1 MTDIYNMIDD
11 AEMKLLN
18 DFTDSIQSLLIS
30 LNSKKSISEIDI
42 ESYGVGAMM
51 PQDLSDEIL
60 LNNKLYTVFNLF
72 LLH

>member
-1 MTDIYNMIDD
+1 MTDIHNMIDD

-60 LNNKLYTVFNLF
+60 LNNTALYGV
-72 LLH
+72 

>member
-1 MTDIYNMIDD
+1 MIDD

-51 PQDLSDEIL
+51 PQYLSDEIL
-60 LNNKLYTVFNLF
+60 LNNTALYGV
-72 LLH
+72 

>member
-51 PQDLSDEIL
+51 PQNLSDEIL
-60 LNNKLYTVFNLF
+60 LNNTALYGV
-72 LLH
+72 